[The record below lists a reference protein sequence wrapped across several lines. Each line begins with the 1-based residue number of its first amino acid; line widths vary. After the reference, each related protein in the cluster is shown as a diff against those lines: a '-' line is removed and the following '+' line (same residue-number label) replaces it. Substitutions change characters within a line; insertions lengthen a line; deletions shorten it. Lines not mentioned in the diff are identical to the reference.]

1 MAITL
6 EILEKFQKSLQENER
21 RISDLEERVSRLQFL
36 RKNKKRMPSLGE
48 IARKR
53 EEVQQAEEVGD
64 HEESYYLAAKAWLR
78 HYTEGREIAY
88 DMYEDAW
95 LESCT

>member
-6 EILEKFQKSLQENER
+6 EILEKFQKSLQDNER

-36 RKNKKRMPSLGE
+36 RKKKKKMPSLAE

-53 EEVQQAEEVGD
+53 AAVKEAEDVGD
-64 HEESYYLAAKAWLR
+64 QNEIYYLATKAWLEN
-78 HYTEGREIAY
+78 YCDGQESAY
-88 DMYEDAW
+88 AAEEAVW
-95 LESCT
+95 KTLK